1 MLGDGSSRGAT
12 LESCLAKLQ
21 HCSPR
26 TQLVGMSATLGNMAD
41 LATFMRAQIFSSNF
55 RPVSYC
61 NHQQYNLM
69 LLGMCRYVN
78 FVVD

>member
-21 HCSPR
+21 HCSPD

-41 LATFMRAQIFSSNF
+41 LATFMKAQLFSSNF
-55 RPVSYC
+55 RPVGYY

-69 LLGMCRYVN
+69 LLGIYMQRSR
-78 FVVD
+78 